1 MKNIKE
7 LEVGV
12 NMDKNLTKLIN
23 MVELNRD
30 ICNLINLMANDNDC
44 GRTYLLDG
52 ETANKYGI
60 ARGSLLD
67 ELLGTWQNRK

>member
-1 MKNIKE
+1 MKSKTE
-7 LEVGV
+7 LEAGV
-12 NMDKNLTKLIN
+12 KMDKNLTKLIN

-30 ICNLINLMANDNDC
+30 VCNLINLMAKDNDC

-60 ARGSLLD
+60 ERGSLLD
-67 ELLGTWQNRK
+67 ELLGTWQKRK